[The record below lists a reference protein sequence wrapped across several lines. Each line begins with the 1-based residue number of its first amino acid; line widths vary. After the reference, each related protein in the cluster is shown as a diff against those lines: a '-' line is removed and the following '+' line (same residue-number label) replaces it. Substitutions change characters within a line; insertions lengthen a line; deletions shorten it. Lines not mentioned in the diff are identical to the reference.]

1 MRRST
6 VKLLIVQIPKYPA
19 GFIAL
24 LILIPLYVS
33 MVFAPAIVPYVP
45 GKSNLTKTFHPPSG
59 ISLTGEGLHYK
70 IHDLVDPTQAK
81 YSPDAGKTVPLKWFG
96 KGEPYQLFFGL
107 MAGERHLFLPDY
119 SQLNEEGL
127 TDKECHEQYPF
138 YLLGSDSTGR
148 DVFSRLLYG
157 SQISLSI
164 GFIGI
169 SITMVIGFLV
179 GGLSGFFGGVADFVT
194 MRVIEFLMAIPGLY
208 LLLILRASL
217 SDYFDSSEMYTLI
230 IIILAF
236 IGWSGTAR
244 IIRGMTLSF
253 RNRQFVN
260 AAESMGQ
267 KPVKI
272 LVKHVL
278 PNITSYLL
286 VAATLSIPGYILGEA
301 ALSFLGLGIME
312 PEPSWGL
319 MLKQAQEDFKVLML
333 NFWWLLSP
341 GFMIFITV
349 ISFNVLGDALRD
361 IVDPKMKV

>member
-1 MRRST
+1 
-6 VKLLIVQIPKYPA
+6 
-19 GFIAL
+19 
-24 LILIPLYVS
+24 
-33 MVFAPAIVPYVP
+33 
-45 GKSNLTKTFHPPSG
+45 
-59 ISLTGEGLHYK
+59 
-70 IHDLVDPTQAK
+70 
-81 YSPDAGKTVPLKWFG
+81 
-96 KGEPYQLFFGL
+96 
-107 MAGERHLFLPDY
+107 
-119 SQLNEEGL
+119 
-127 TDKECHEQYPF
+127 
-138 YLLGSDSTGR
+138 
-148 DVFSRLLYG
+148 
-157 SQISLSI
+157 
-164 GFIGI
+164 
-169 SITMVIGFLV
+169 MVIGFLV
-179 GGLSGFFGGVADFVT
+179 GGLSGFFGGITDFVT

-208 LLLILRASL
+208 LLLTLRASL
-217 SDYFDSSEMYTLI
+217 APYFDSSEMYTLI